1 MTPPA
6 EVSAAGPGEQVS
18 APERVAPDSEISA
31 TAAAP
36 YDERAVDL
44 RRLHPLTPVFRSWRM
59 LGAATAAGLGAF
71 RDDVQR
77 LQWIWRA
84 LHGDAELTV
93 MMRAFALLA
102 AVALVSGL
110 LAWLSWRVTGFSI
123 VRRPG
128 EGATLLFHRG
138 LVVRQR
144 SSVRLKRVQSVD
156 VNEPFV
162 PRLFGL
168 AAVRLEMAAGEGASV
183 NLAYLG
189 RSDAAALRAEILQHT
204 GGDVA
209 VAQSVDAV
217 RRPDLVLA
225 HVSTPQLV
233 QASLLDGVGWWGAL
247 VIWIV
252 GVAVVGVLYG
262 AQAFAAAFT
271 AIVPVTLALLL
282 QVRKQVAAILRDAD
296 FTVLRTASGIRTTAG
311 LTSKTNRTIDSD
323 RIQGVR
329 IEEPWLWRRFGW
341 ARAQVDVAGG
351 VSDNEGAS
359 LMPVADRPAVLAL
372 AREVTGEDLGAVPLV
387 PPGARARVLDPR
399 ASRYAGVALLPTG
412 ALSRT
417 GWLSRRLA
425 FVPYSRVQS
434 VSVQQGWLQ
443 RRLGLVTVYL
453 DPPSGAERWQ
463 APHRDVVEAAGL
475 VRALTE
481 RARRSRARGAV
492 PSVPSGEPVGGGPVA
507 EPPAPRSEPAAEP
520 ADR

>member
-1 MTPPA
+1 MTAPA
-6 EVSAAGPGEQVS
+6 E
-18 APERVAPDSEISA
+18 SA
-31 TAAAP
+31 TEAAAP
-36 YDERAVDL
+36 APYDDRAVDL

-59 LGAATAAGLGAF
+59 IGGATAAAVGAF

-77 LQWIWRA
+77 LKWIWRA
-84 LHGDAELTV
+84 LHGDAELSV
-93 MMRAFALLA
+93 MMKAFAVLA

-123 VRRPG
+123 VRRPR
-128 EGATLLFHRG
+128 EGATLVFHRG

-189 RSDAAALRAEILQHT
+189 RSDASALREEILLHT

-209 VAQSVDAV
+209 DGGPVDAV

-233 QASLLDGVGWWGAL
+233 KASLLDGIGSWAAL
-247 VIWIV
+247 VIWLV
-252 GVAVVGVLYG
+252 GVGVVGLLYG

-271 AIVPVTLALLL
+271 AIVPLTLALLL
-282 QVRKQVAAILRDAD
+282 QVRKQVGAVLRDAD

-311 LTSKTNRTIDSD
+311 LTSKTNRTIDYD

-329 IEEPWLWRRFGW
+329 VEEPWLWRHFGW

-359 LMPVADRPAVLAL
+359 LMPVADRSAALAL
-372 AREVTGEDLGAVPLV
+372 AREVTGEDLVAVPLV
-387 PPGARARVLDPR
+387 PPGARARLLDPR
-399 ASRYAGVALLPTG
+399 ASRYAGVALLSTG

-434 VSVQQGWLQ
+434 VSVRQGWVQ

-453 DPPSGAERWQ
+453 DPPSGAERWR

-481 RARRSRARGAV
+481 RARTSRVRAAATAAPAGEAAGLA
-492 PSVPSGEPVGGGPVA
+492 SASGVA
-507 EPPAPRSEPAAEP
+507 AAGSEPAAEP